1 MGTATYRFVYY
12 DSRVKIEAIEF
23 GTIPASKKKTTG
35 SLEYKGE
42 AKRVK
47 LKSNGSLAVFI
58 ETSGPSFQ
66 GWDLY
71 VEYDDGTKK
80 RELKTFP
87 ISRSIDANGYMIVN
101 DDYLL
106 KP

>member
-12 DSRVKIEAIEF
+12 DSSVKIEAIEF

-35 SLEYKGE
+35 SFEYKGE
-42 AKRVK
+42 ANRVK
-47 LKSNGSLAVFI
+47 LKSNASLAVFI
-58 ETSGPSFQ
+58 KVSGRSFQ

-80 RELKTFP
+80 RKLKTYP
-87 ISRSIDANGYMIVN
+87 ISRSIASNGYIIVN
-101 DDYLL
+101 ADYLL
-106 KP
+106 EP